1 MLLSPGSVLAHFLKA
16 PRDDSM
22 VSWCVCQQLPSI
34 ALLITGTL
42 AKQAKNVCESCR
54 CDVDMLQR
62 GIPHVALT
70 PQEQSGGGKVLRT
83 AWYGRGYDAVCE
95 ATYLLALA

>member
-1 MLLSPGSVLAHFLKA
+1 
-16 PRDDSM
+16 
-22 VSWCVCQQLPSI
+22 
-34 ALLITGTL
+34 
-42 AKQAKNVCESCR
+42 
-54 CDVDMLQR
+54 VDMLQR